1 MKHINASR
9 GANDAPAKKK
19 SRHSPPIIGSNHE
32 ITENHLDGYV
42 GEFSHLTKELTSG
55 PLSRDELS
63 DETSRWQELF
73 PSSTFRQ
80 SVTSLVSSHYPCDHR
95 SALDQ
100 VIALFLLYHPEHC
113 EVVLT
118 PLVEAVS
125 HRRLAYSKKS
135 APFYALVNLFAHSAE
150 VLFFLIVVCLL

>member
-1 MKHINASR
+1 
-9 GANDAPAKKK
+9 
-19 SRHSPPIIGSNHE
+19 
-32 ITENHLDGYV
+32 
-42 GEFSHLTKELTSG
+42 
-55 PLSRDELS
+55 
-63 DETSRWQELF
+63 
-73 PSSTFRQ
+73 
-80 SVTSLVSSHYPCDHR
+80 
-95 SALDQ
+95 
-100 VIALFLLYHPEHC
+100 LFLLYHPEHC